1 MDRIRDATR
10 VASTT
15 GKPAAPKKA
24 TEFKAALLAAEAARP
39 RPAMT
44 SALASSATNV
54 TRPAPPARPPA
65 AADAA
70 FRQRI
75 AAAESSAT
83 ATHPGYAARNPSSG
97 ALGRYQLLPIALRDI
112 GWQDATGGWT
122 AFAARQGV
130 ASEADFL
137 ANPAAQEA
145 AMDSYLRRAAQ
156 MLAQNGALD
165 RSGTTVAGLAG
176 DAVPVSEAGLLA
188 AAHRRGAASVARYL
202 AHRTETPGAPLTPAD
217 SRAFA
222 AVEQRLRGFADLPLP
237 QVARL
242 SNRGNAA

>member
-1 MDRIRDATR
+1 MDRIRDTAAAGGA
-10 VASTT
+10 VA
-15 GKPAAPKKA
+15 KPTSPKKA
-24 TEFKAALLAAEAARP
+24 TEFKAALVAAQAATP
-39 RPAMT
+39 KPV
-44 SALASSATNV
+44 SVATA
-54 TRPAPPARPPA
+54 TRPSLVARAVATPGV
-65 AADAA
+65 ADAA

-83 ATHPGYAARNPSSG
+83 PTRPGYAARNPSSG

-112 GWQDATGGWT
+112 GWQDAAGGWT
-122 AFAARQGV
+122 PLATRQGV
-130 ASEADFL
+130 ATEADFL
-137 ANPAAQEA
+137 ANPTAQEA
-145 AMDSYLRRAAQ
+145 AMDAYLRRAAQ

-165 RSGTTVAGLAG
+165 RSGGAVAGLAG
-176 DAVPVSEAGLLA
+176 DAIPISEAGLLA

-202 AHRTETPGAPLTPAD
+202 THRTETPSAPLSAAD

-242 SNRGNAA
+242 PGRGNAA

>member
-1 MDRIRDATR
+1 MERIRDATL
-10 VASTT
+10 AA
-15 GKPAAPKKA
+15 PAAAKSATPKKA
-24 TEFKAALLAAEAARP
+24 TEFKAALLAAQAAAPKPASVATAARAAP
-39 RPAMT
+39 P
-44 SALASSATNV
+44 
-54 TRPAPPARPPA
+54 TRPAATPS

-83 ATHPGYAARNPSSG
+83 PTRPGYAARNPSSG

-112 GWQDATGGWT
+112 GWQDAGGGWT
-122 AFAARQGV
+122 EAAARHGV

-137 ANPAAQEA
+137 ANASAQEA
-145 AMDSYLRRAAQ
+145 AMDAYLRRAAQ
-156 MLAQNGALD
+156 MLAQNGALG
-165 RSGTTVAGLAG
+165 RSGDTVAGLAG
-176 DAVPVSEAGLLA
+176 DAIPVSEAGLLA

-202 AHRTETPGAPLTPAD
+202 THRTETPGAPLSPAD

-237 QVARL
+237 QIARL
-242 SNRGNAA
+242 AGRGNAA